1 MTPEDRED
9 QDHLR
14 FNDLPV
20 TLPLEA
26 AATASSAAVLIG
38 VGAAIFVLRATAAAL
53 MWRVL
58 PPQQDVVSLPGI
70 SAPIGVA
77 FDGNGIPFIRASSA
91 TDAAAALGYIH
102 ARDRLFQMDL
112 MRRAAGGTLAELFG
126 PAALPNDREMR
137 LLGVRR
143 SAEADVADLSPA
155 ARAMLQAYAD
165 GVNAWI
171 SRRGRFAAPEFVF
184 LGKPAHWS
192 IVDSL
197 LWGKTMS
204 LWLSGNWRQQLQRL
218 ALSGKLSRAKIDA
231 LWPPVPGMLPE
242 IASLEPLCPASP
254 RRRPRPWAGRGIFR
268 SLSLSPLRLPTNG
281 RFPARIPP
289 LAVRFWRVTPISPSA
304 FRASGI
310 SSASTR
316 RAVSWP
322 VPRRLDCRSWLSA
335 ITTAWPGPSRR
346 TGAAVQDIFIEHRTA
361 DGHSYETPDGPKPFV
376 MRTEDIPVRGHKDEV
391 LTIAETR
398 HGPVIGSTPD
408 GGSLLAVDMANLA
421 PHDTDA
427 DGLLMLDRARNMAD
441 VALAA
446 AHITSP
452 VQNLLAADIAN
463 HIGFFTTGRVPIRHA
478 GDGAWPVDGADGKHD
493 WIGFASGVTL
503 PHSVDPRSGRLVN
516 ANEPTVGPS
525 FPIFL
530 SRDTHGDWRARRI
543 RALLEA
549 SERQSV
555 QSFSVIQADVTS
567 DFAAAELPR
576 LRKLKVPAGDP
587 AAKAAALLENWAG
600 EMTLDRPQPLIFTAW
615 NRAIIALILKENGLS
630 LGDAPIEENNFLLSL
645 LGPNATT
652 AAQAMWCGGDC
663 NPVLLAALD
672 GAMRPLR
679 RRYGADPA
687 AWRWGAAHPAI
698 FAHPLLSR
706 LPLIGALGRL
716 SIPVPGD
723 NSTIDLSA
731 PAPTE
736 KDPHGFTAVHGP
748 ELRAIY
754 DLSDLDE
761 SRFVI
766 APGQS
771 GNLLNSHTRDLLL
784 PWREGLNLQLGP
796 EPNEVSRQI
805 RIMPLS
811 KSP

>member
-1 MTPEDRED
+1 
-9 QDHLR
+9 
-14 FNDLPV
+14 
-20 TLPLEA
+20 
-26 AATASSAAVLIG
+26 
-38 VGAAIFVLRATAAAL
+38 VGAAVFVLCATAAAL

-77 FDGNGIPFIRASSA
+77 FDGDGIPFIRAASA

-155 ARAMLQAYAD
+155 AKAMLQAYAD

-171 SRRGRFAAPEFVF
+171 TRRGRFAAPEFVF
-184 LGKPAHWS
+184 LGKPPHWS

-204 LWLSGNWRQQLQRL
+204 LWLSGNWREQLQRL
-218 ALSGKLSRAKIDA
+218 ALSGKMPRAKIDA

-242 IASLEPLCPASP
+242 IASLEPALPRLAAAAAETLRWTRHFPQPFTQPAEASNEWAVSGAHTASG
-254 RRRPRPWAGRGIFR
+254 RPLLAGDPHLAFGFP
-268 SLSLSPLRLPTNG
+268 SLWYL
-281 RFPARIPP
+281 ARIDTPSGAMAGATAP
-289 LAVRFWRVTPISPSA
+289 GLPFMVIGHNDRVAWT
-304 FRASGI
+304 F
-310 SSASTR
+310 
-316 RAVSWP
+316 
-322 VPRRLDCRSWLSA
+322 
-335 ITTAWPGPSRR
+335 TT
-346 TGAAVQDIFIEHRTA
+346 TGAAVQDVFIEHRTA

-376 MRTEDIPVRGHKDEV
+376 MRTEHISVRGHKDEV

-398 HGPVIGSTPD
+398 HGPIIGSTSD
-408 GGSLLAVDMANLA
+408 GGSLLAVDMANLS

-441 VALAA
+441 VGLAA

-493 WIGFASGVTL
+493 WIGFASGVAL
-503 PHSVDPRSGRLVN
+503 PHGVDPRSGRLVN
-516 ANEPTVGPS
+516 ANEPTVGPD

-530 SRDTHGDWRARRI
+530 TRDTHGDWRARRI

-555 QSFSVIQADVTS
+555 LSFSVIQADVTS

-600 EMTLDRPQPLIFTAW
+600 EMTMDRPQPLIFTAW
-615 NRAIIALILKENGLS
+615 NRAIIALILRENGIS
-630 LGDAPIEENNFLLSL
+630 EDEAPIEENNFLLSL
-645 LGPNATT
+645 LGPQATT

-663 NPVLLAALD
+663 NPILLAALD

-679 RRYGADPA
+679 RRYGDDPA

-731 PAPTE
+731 PAPTD

-771 GNLLNSHTRDLLL
+771 GNLLDSHTRDLLL

-805 RIMPLS
+805 RIMPIS
-811 KSP
+811 QSP